1 MMNAAASNLKFDVL
15 IDGRLANLADWNEGV
30 AHELATRDGLQLND
44 DHWEVIKAMR
54 EYYQSYNVSPVKKL
68 LKRSLKQRTGTDRF
82 DDERLAELFPGGV
95 LVQGSK
101 IAGIPIPMLD
111 VELERSTY
119 AGKAA
124 PSKTHFTDSFDF
136 EGETFRV
143 TQLGNLLDL
152 HRWNKHLAYFM
163 AEREGIKLND
173 DHWEVLNFLRQF
185 YFEYGITPMV
195 RILMQHMAEELGP
208 DRASK
213 EHLYQLFPKGP
224 SRQGS
229 RIAGLPEP
237 QGCIDSD
244 D

>member
-1 MMNAAASNLKFDVL
+1 MTAAASNLNFEVL
-15 IDGRLANLADWNEGV
+15 PDGRLANLADWDESV
-30 AHELATRDGLQLND
+30 AHELAARDGLKLSA
-44 DHWEVIKAMR
+44 DHWEVIQAMR
-54 EYYQSYNVSPVKKL
+54 DYYRSYNVSPVKKL
-68 LKRSLKQRTGTDRF
+68 LKRSLKQRTGSGRF
-82 DDERLAELFPGGV
+82 DDARLAELFPGGV

-119 AGKAA
+119 TGKAA
-124 PSKTHFTDSFDF
+124 PSRTHFTDSFTF
-136 EGETFRV
+136 EGETYRV
-143 TQLGNLLDL
+143 TQLGNLLEL
-152 HRWNKHLAYFM
+152 HRWNERLAAFM
-163 AEREGIKLND
+163 AEREGIKLGD
-173 DHWEVLNFLRQF
+173 EHWEVLNFLRQF

-208 DRASK
+208 ERASK
-213 EHLYQLFPKGP
+213 AHLYQLFPKGP

-237 QGCIDSD
+237 QGCIDPD